1 MSELDLDAILASG
14 DEDVAEGHR
23 SGMVCLAGRPNVGKS
38 TLLNAMVG
46 SKVAIVTP
54 VPGTTRNAIRGV
66 VSRRDLQLVFIDTP
80 GMAKP
85 RTLLGR
91 RMNDLVQRTWSG
103 VDVVCFVVDAEG
115 GIGRGDAYIAEQL
128 ARVGSPVV
136 VVVNKE
142 DRVSRDALLPI
153 LARVD
158 ELGGWVEIVPTSA
171 VTGFNVER
179 LVDVLAAYVP
189 EGPPLF
195 PRDMV
200 TDQPERQLI
209 AEILREKFITRVFEE
224 VPHSIAVVVDDIEEE
239 PPRHDG
245 AAGLVRIFAS
255 VYVERDSQKAI
266 VIGRG
271 GAVLKDANTQAR
283 GELETLLGARVFLD
297 VRVKVAKEWQ
307 RDPRRLERFGY

>member
-1 MSELDLDAILASG
+1 MSELDLGAILASD
-14 DEDVAEGHR
+14 DEEVAEDHR
-23 SGMVCLAGRPNVGKS
+23 SGIVCLAGRPNVGKS

-66 VSRRDLQLVFIDTP
+66 VSRPDVQLVFIDTP

-91 RMNDLVQRTWSG
+91 RMNDLVKRTWSG
-103 VDVVCFVVDAEG
+103 VDVVCFLVDADA
-115 GIGRGDAYIAEQL
+115 GIGRGDAFIAEQL
-128 ARVGSPVV
+128 AEVGSPVV
-136 VVVNKE
+136 LVVNKE
-142 DRVSRDALLPI
+142 DRVSRDGLLPI
-153 LARVD
+153 LARAD
-158 ELGGWVEIVPTSA
+158 ELGDWAEIVPTSA
-171 VTGFNVER
+171 VTGFNVEH
-179 LVDVLAAYVP
+179 LADVLAGYVP

-195 PRDMV
+195 PRNMV

-224 VPHSIAVVVDDIEEE
+224 VPHSIAVVVEEVEEE
-239 PPRHDG
+239 APRHDSG
-245 AAGLVRIFAS
+245 PGLIRIFAS

-271 GAVLKDANTQAR
+271 GAVLKKANTQAR
-283 GELETLLGARVFLD
+283 QELETLLGARVFLD